1 MSENAG
7 LQTLT
12 KGSNVKYK
20 HQIEQRIPPTFRVK
34 DRTRVFQVDR
44 SYRALQE
51 TMAREQLSLEDLRY
65 SPVTRADKHSMNYEP
80 VGAPR
85 YSEAIRRTFKKNKFR
100 PSVSFIPQTALL
112 ENQPALNIADPVYPQ
127 LGFNPM
133 EEVPDLSVANNLSE
147 NRQMRTSNR
156 RLASLLDTRARE
168 RSRARFAMRTINP
181 DAPRIVNVKKHRSQ
195 QATLQASQDVTNQKT
210 KELVKK
216 LFRNSSLIQEMD

>member
-34 DRTRVFQVDR
+34 DRTRVFQV
-44 SYRALQE
+44 LQE